1 MQTNLRAN
9 LINTPRGIEAE
20 RILRACV
27 HCGFCNATC
36 PTYQLLG
43 NEDDGPRGR
52 IYLIKQMLEGA
63 PVTETTRTHLDR
75 CLTCR
80 NCETTCPSGVE
91 YGKLVDIGR
100 AEVETQSPRSP
111 ASRFYRYVL
120 RRGLLSPRLF
130 SMALGSARLFRP
142 LLPDSLKK
150 KVPAFR
156 VAGSLPA
163 SVHSRQ
169 MILLEGCVQP
179 ALSPDINGAARRVFD
194 ALGISL
200 VAAPSAGCCG
210 AIEHHLNA
218 EEAARSTMRRNIDA
232 WWPLVES
239 GAEAIIVTASG
250 CGMQVKD
257 YGHALALDADYAAKA
272 AKISALT
279 RDPIEVLLAEQ
290 DNPKWADLRSRQ
302 TAHKTR
308 RIAFHP
314 PCTLQH
320 GQKLKGKTE
329 KLLTDLGFKLTPVPN
344 AHLCC
349 GSAGTY
355 SILQPELSGQL
366 KKQKV
371 QALESGEPELIA
383 TANIGC
389 QTHLASGTARRV
401 VHWLTL
407 IDPAAPSGTIS

>member
-1 MQTNLRAN
+1 MQTNLRDD

-250 CGMQVKD
+250 CGVQVKD

-302 TAHKTR
+302 TAHETR

-329 KLLTDLGFKLTPVPN
+329 KLLTDLGFELTPVPN

-389 QTHLASGTARRV
+389 QTHLASGTERRV

-407 IDPAAPSGTIS
+407 IDPAAGATS

>member
-1 MQTNLRAN
+1 
-9 LINTPRGIEAE
+9 
-20 RILRACV
+20 
-27 HCGFCNATC
+27 
-36 PTYQLLG
+36 
-43 NEDDGPRGR
+43 
-52 IYLIKQMLEGA
+52 
-63 PVTETTRTHLDR
+63 
-75 CLTCR
+75 
-80 NCETTCPSGVE
+80 
-91 YGKLVDIGR
+91 
-100 AEVETQSPRSP
+100 
-111 ASRFYRYVL
+111 
-120 RRGLLSPRLF
+120 
-130 SMALGSARLFRP
+130 
-142 LLPDSLKK
+142 
-150 KVPAFR
+150 
-156 VAGSLPA
+156 
-163 SVHSRQ
+163 

-200 VAAPSAGCCG
+200 VAAPSIGCCG

-218 EEAARSTMRRNIDA
+218 EEAARATMRRNIDA

-250 CGMQVKD
+250 CGVQVKD
-257 YGHALALDADYAAKA
+257 YGHALAQDADYAAKA

-290 DNPKWADLRSRQ
+290 ENPKWADLRSRH
-302 TAHKTR
+302 AAKKAR

-329 KLLTDLGFKLTPVPN
+329 KLLTDLGFELTPVPN

-389 QTHLASGTARRV
+389 QTHLASGTERRV

-407 IDPAAPSGTIS
+407 IDPAAAA